1 MKKLYRF
8 GAATFAVLAGLAA
21 IGAGVLIVATA
32 VVIGGLMAL
41 AAKLA
46 INGASMT
53 SAKKSQDGDLGF
65 EEKAVA

>member
-21 IGAGVLIVATA
+21 IGAGALIVATA
-32 VVIGGLMAL
+32 VAIGGLIAL

-46 INGASMT
+46 MSGASQQ
-53 SAKKSQDGDLGF
+53 AAQNPQEDDIGF
-65 EEKAVA
+65 DEQATA